1 MTPRNGQRPTERD
14 WPTSLDAVRRFLD
27 DWYFFITERGRLYV
41 RPQKQHVVKNDVLLY
56 LRHLDYLGEDRLP
69 GVMTFDFSHVA
80 LAPSRWMEIADT
92 LQHYATRHALATV
105 VLSGDGRTGGISV
118 LIKPSGLRDA
128 SSPRQLVNMSRCET
142 A

>member
-1 MTPRNGQRPTERD
+1 MTPRNGQRPAERD

-41 RPQKQHVVKNDVLLY
+41 RPQKQTIAKDDILLY

-80 LAPSRWMEIADT
+80 LAPSRWMEISDS
-92 LQHYATRHALATV
+92 LQHYARRHALATV
-105 VLSGDGRTGGISV
+105 ILSNGDGTGGIGV
-118 LIKPSGLRDA
+118 LLKPSRLRDA
-128 SSPRQLVNMSRCET
+128 PSPRQLVDMSRCES